1 MILIAVFSWV
11 HGPSEL
17 QVSTYHA
24 DRFDQPKP
32 ANSWL
37 QMCKA
42 INGRA
47 LAEVNWQRRRQ
58 ALFHY
63 LGPCSDSYPLWQQC
77 KEIYLYHFGWFT
89 VAVLEKKNPSCFWQQ
104 LMFKWL
110 RVSKNHICE
119 LQVKKWIWKQSPQL

>member
-42 INGRA
+42 INGKA

-63 LGPCSDSYPLWQQC
+63 IGQCSDSNPLWQEC
-77 KEIYLYHFGWFT
+77 KAIYLYHFG
-89 VAVLEKKNPSCFWQQ
+89 
-104 LMFKWL
+104 
-110 RVSKNHICE
+110 
-119 LQVKKWIWKQSPQL
+119 